1 MEVGCYTSAGPHG
14 AAFGALSRQAWVS
27 KSHRGAPLA
36 QQRERR
42 FLVSDG
48 FHVTYYAD
56 RAMKHRKGRFDL
68 RNVLTLRPST
78 DPHCAH
84 GLDVVLSES
93 HQIPPQPTKQIL
105 LDFGSPEELTLWL
118 ALWSSAVET
127 RFLDPELLPF
137 RDAALALV
145 FNSQRGRDGAL
156 PSASRSASLLRSGSS
171 KGSFKGSF
179 KAPPLLSPR
188 GSSRR
193 NSCTTTEMP
202 ALDPSGTAG
211 ACCCSSP
218 LSPRGGGGASYPSSP
233 RGSAACG
240 GGGAGSCGAGGGA
253 GSPEFETDEPD
264 TPRGSVVGR
273 STPPAVSLSASP
285 LSSFGNLSVHVGGN
299 GMNGA
304 PSPAPPAVAASSS
317 SPVFMDDVAAA
328 AAAGRRWSLGGGGA
342 SPPVMRDSSA
352 ESRSAGCG
360 GGGGGGSVG
369 GGSEGSSVGFA
380 GRSIGV
386 SVSESSPSGGGGG
399 LELDFVSDDVQRR
412 ASVLE
417 ALGEASVGQ
426 AIKEADASDF
436 ADLVGRSDSEM
447 ASIRRATGDAR
458 RRRSLDEVT
467 LKADLLDSL
476 EAGTSEEV
484 LKRRGSFLSGSI

>member
-1 MEVGCYTSAGPHG
+1 M
-14 AAFGALSRQAWVS
+14 
-27 KSHRGAPLA
+27 
-36 QQRERR
+36 
-42 FLVSDG
+42 
-48 FHVTYYAD
+48 
-56 RAMKHRKGRFDL
+56 
-68 RNVLTLRPST
+68 
-78 DPHCAH
+78 
-84 GLDVVLSES
+84 
-93 HQIPPQPTKQIL
+93 
-105 LDFGSPEELTLWL
+105 
-118 ALWSSAVET
+118 
-127 RFLDPELLPF
+127 
-137 RDAALALV
+137 
-145 FNSQRGRDGAL
+145 
-156 PSASRSASLLRSGSS
+156 
-171 KGSFKGSF
+171 
-179 KAPPLLSPR
+179 
-188 GSSRR
+188 
-193 NSCTTTEMP
+193 
-202 ALDPSGTAG
+202 
-211 ACCCSSP
+211 
-218 LSPRGGGGASYPSSP
+218 
-233 RGSAACG
+233 
-240 GGGAGSCGAGGGA
+240 
-253 GSPEFETDEPD
+253 
-264 TPRGSVVGR
+264 GR

-360 GGGGGGSVG
+360 GGR
-369 GGSEGSSVGFA
+369 EGSSVGFA

-399 LELDFVSDDVQRR
+399 LGLDFVSDDVQRR

-426 AIKEADASDF
+426 AIQEADASEF